1 MNKLFSLLFSIIL
14 ITGLNAQDFS
24 TWKGSATCNH
34 KKSHMELKAPD
45 LKGPTSPKHSFDV
58 LNYTLDLD
66 LYNNYSS
73 PFPKSFSAT
82 NIIEFRVDSALS
94 SINLNA
100 INTSLEILEVSMA
113 GTDFTHSGDILTVEL
128 DQTYNPGDVVEVK
141 ITYNHKNV
149 SDNAFY
155 VGSGFVFT
163 DCEPEGARRW
173 FPCWDKPSDKAT
185 LDLTAKVPSNVL
197 LGSNGRLEETST
209 VADTNYFNWISR
221 DPIATYIMIV
231 TSSNQFVLDIVDWD
245 YTAGGKDTI
254 TPIYFYYTPDENPDY
269 IKSIIGDMATHFSNQ
284 FGIHPF
290 EKDGFATLNSL
301 FQWGGMENQSLTSLC
316 NNCWGESLIAHE
328 FAHQWFGDMISPGT
342 WAEIW
347 LNEGFATWGEAI
359 WTEHNGGYD
368 AYLSEIQDNANY
380 YFSSNPGTVISDP
393 DWAINTP
400 PSNIMFSYALT
411 YMKSSCVVH
420 QLRYVLGDE
429 VFFEAVRS
437 YTHDVENFRYKSATT
452 TDFNAKFSEISG
464 QNLDWFFDEWIYS
477 PNHPIYNNTYS
488 FDQTGGGDWV
498 VNFQA
503 TQVQTNAPFFTMP
516 LEITVVYTDNSDT
529 TIRFFN
535 DENNQY
541 FSFELDK
548 EPMNLYFDKDNEFVL
563 KQASLS
569 TGVFDQTEMASL
581 KLDQNQPNPFSST
594 TMINYSIAVASPVK
608 ISLYDITGSLL
619 QILVDEKKT
628 AGKHSYQFSKNGL
641 AAGIYYY
648 SVEAGS
654 LSETMKMIIAE

>member
-1 MNKLFSLLFSIIL
+1 MNKLFLLVLVLII
-14 ITGLNAQDFS
+14 GGSVVAQDFS
-24 TWKGSATCNH
+24 SMRGSESCSH
-34 KKSHMELKAPD
+34 KKSHMKLTAPD

-66 LYNNYSS
+66 IYNNYSS
-73 PFPKSFSAT
+73 PYPKSFSAT
-82 NIIEFRVDSALS
+82 NIIEFRVDTALN
-94 SINLNA
+94 SIHLNA
-100 INTSLEILEVSMA
+100 VNSSLEIESVSMA
-113 GTDFTHSGDILTVEL
+113 GVDFTHTGNILTIEL
-128 DQTYNPGDVVEVK
+128 DDTYNPGEIVEVM

-155 VGSGFVFT
+155 VGGGFVFT
-163 DCEPEGARRW
+163 DCEPEGARKW

-197 LGSNGRLEETST
+197 LGSNGNLEESNTI
-209 VADTNYFNWISR
+209 ADTTWFNWVSR
-221 DPIATYIMIV
+221 DPIATYIMII
-231 TSSNQFVLDIVDWD
+231 TSSNQFILDIVDWD
-245 YTAGGKDTI
+245 YNDGTKDT
-254 TPIYFYYTPDENPDY
+254 TMPIYFYYKSGENPGY
-269 IKSIIGDMATHFSNQ
+269 IQSIIGDMATHFSDR

-328 FAHQWFGDMISPGT
+328 FAHQWFGDMISPAT

-359 WTEHNGGYD
+359 WTEFDGGYD
-368 AYLSEIQDNANY
+368 AYLDEIQGNANY
-380 YFSSNPGTVISDP
+380 YFSANPGTVISDP
-393 DWAINTP
+393 DWAVNTP
-400 PSNIMFSYALT
+400 PLNVMFNYALT

-437 YTHDVENFRYKSATT
+437 YTLDTENFRYKSATT
-452 TDFNAKFSEISG
+452 TDFNAKFSEVSG
-464 QNLDWFFDEWIYS
+464 QNLDWFFEEWIYS
-477 PNHPIYNNTYS
+477 PNHPIYDNTYS
-488 FDQTGGGDWV
+488 FDQNGSGDWV

-535 DENNQY
+535 DVNNQY
-541 FSFELDK
+541 FSFELSK
-548 EPMNLYFDKDNEFVL
+548 EPMSLYFDKDNEIVL

-569 TGVFDQTEMASL
+569 TGIFDQPEISNL
-581 KLDQNQPNPFSST
+581 KLEQNQPNPFSEKT
-594 TMINYSIAVASPVK
+594 IINYSIATATHVK
-608 ISLYDITGSLL
+608 ISLFDLKGNMLNVM
-619 QILVDEKKT
+619 VDEMKN
-628 AGKHSYQFSKNGL
+628 AGKHNYIFSKNGL
-641 AAGIYYY
+641 AAGVYYY
-648 SVEAGS
+648 SVEAGK
-654 LSETMKMIIAE
+654 LSETRKMIISD